1 MMRDAKLNNAKSFL
15 MDFFKG
21 KLPPNLVDYVIADS
35 TPSAADLIRLVI
47 HDDDTPFWRTRYFDI
62 PYDSRELLRVE
73 HIQTFIDDF
82 GLQFGALGM
91 VEDKE
96 TGKSLPIARYQP
108 YMSETEKYGL
118 LDE

>member
-1 MMRDAKLNNAKSFL
+1 MRDAKLNNAKSFL

-21 KLPPNLVDYVIADS
+21 KLPPNLVDYVIADG
-35 TPSAADLIRLVI
+35 TPGAADLIRLVI

-62 PYDSRELLRVE
+62 PYDSRELLRAE

>member
-1 MMRDAKLNNAKSFL
+1 MGVTRASSEAYP
-15 MDFFKG
+15 G
-21 KLPPNLVDYVIADS
+21 
-35 TPSAADLIRLVI
+35 AADLIRLVI

-62 PYDSRELLRVE
+62 PYDSRELLRAE